1 MKPVKCSAI
10 IYCST
15 RTMQSCPRLFS
26 FQTIFLAIVNIVLLM
41 SFSTYSGTP
50 LIWSPYSFCF
60 ENYIPAGKAKRKESL
75 VQTFYK
81 MSSAHFFDWLI
92 FAESANQSNITPVA
106 CFFSMK
112 IFHTWEKCRLA
123 HLKNSFYLLIFSTKN
138 KTVSTIT
145 FNFLWD

>member
-1 MKPVKCSAI
+1 MKPVKCFAI

-15 RTMQSCPRLFS
+15 RTTQSCSRLFS

-60 ENYIPAGKAKRKESL
+60 ENYIPAGKAKWKESL

-92 FAESANQSNITPVA
+92 FTESANQSNITSVA

-112 IFHTWEKCRLA
+112 IFHMWEKCRLA

-145 FNFLWD
+145 FNLLRD

>member
-1 MKPVKCSAI
+1 MKPVKCFAI

-15 RTMQSCPRLFS
+15 RTTQSCPRLFS

-60 ENYIPAGKAKRKESL
+60 ENYIPAGKAKQKESL

-92 FAESANQSNITPVA
+92 FAESANQSNITSVA

-112 IFHTWEKCRLA
+112 IFHTWGKCRLA

>member
-1 MKPVKCSAI
+1 MKHVKCSDI
-10 IYCST
+10 IDCST
-15 RTMQSCPRLFS
+15 RTTQSCPRLFS

-60 ENYIPAGKAKRKESL
+60 ENYIPVGKAKRKESL
-75 VQTFYK
+75 IQTFHK
-81 MSSAHFFDWLI
+81 MSSTHFFDWLT
-92 FAESANQSNITPVA
+92 FAESANQSNITSVA

-138 KTVSTIT
+138 KMVSTIT